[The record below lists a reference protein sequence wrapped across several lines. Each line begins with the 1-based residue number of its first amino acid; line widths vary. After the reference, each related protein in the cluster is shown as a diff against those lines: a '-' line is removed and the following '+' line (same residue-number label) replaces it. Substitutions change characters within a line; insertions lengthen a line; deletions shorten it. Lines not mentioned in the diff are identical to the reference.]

1 MKWFPDYN
9 YILAS
14 KSPRRQEL
22 LTSLGIQF
30 TVKTKEVEEL
40 YPGDLSKEQIPVYLA
55 ELKAKA
61 FQNQLSSND
70 LLITADTIVCLEN
83 EVLGKPADYNEAFE
97 MLSRLSGHEHQVIT
111 GVCLSSEQK
120 NESFY
125 AITNVQFKSLSEEE
139 IGYYIREYKP
149 FDKAGSYG
157 IQEWIGCIGIRGIRG
172 SFYNVMGLP
181 VQKLYEHIV
190 NF

>member
-111 GVCLSSEQK
+111 GVCLSSVQK

-125 AITNVQFKSLSEEE
+125 AVTDVQFKSLSEEE
-139 IGYYIREYKP
+139 IDYYIREYKP

-181 VQKLYEHIV
+181 VQKLYERIV